1 MFRLL
6 KSTFLTTQNMPA
18 VNLTTGKPWEMWEV
32 VPVYHRFNSEGLSSF
47 HHTNCFIS
55 YFKLRSPW

>member
-1 MFRLL
+1 MLVKTNKEIGENIVFQIFAQIT
-6 KSTFLTTQNMPA
+6 S
-18 VNLTTGKPWEMWEV
+18 
-32 VPVYHRFNSEGLSSF
+32 VYHRFNSEGLSSF